1 VEAECLPLPPE
12 AARVDSAGELAA
24 AGEESMAYETL
35 LYEKRNAIGYVTIH
49 RPEKLNALNRTVME
63 ELFDCFQNL
72 QKDDEVRVVIL
83 TGTGEKAFVAGADI
97 NELAGQTPVEG
108 KETSLRGQKVLDLI
122 ENLGKPVIAAINGY
136 ALGGGCELAM
146 ACSLRVAAENAR
158 LGQPETKLGLIPGY
172 AGTQRLP
179 RLVGKCKA
187 LEMILTAEPVTAQ
200 EAHRVGLVNQVVP
213 APELLATTE
222 KLAQKILA
230 NAPLA
235 VKFALE
241 AVNHG
246 MEMSEAEGQ
255 FLEATLFGLCCTTA
269 DMKEGTRAFLEKR
282 PAKFV
287 GK

>member
-1 VEAECLPLPPE
+1 
-12 AARVDSAGELAA
+12 
-24 AGEESMAYETL
+24 MAYENL
-35 LYEKRNAIGYVTIH
+35 LYQKRDGIGRVTVN
-49 RPEKLNALNRTVME
+49 RPEKLNALNRKVME
-63 ELFDCFQNL
+63 ELGACFEEIRN
-72 QKDDEVRVVIL
+72 DDEVRVVVL
-83 TGTGEKAFVAGADI
+83 TGAGEKAFVAGADI
-97 NELAGQTPVEG
+97 NELALQTPVEG
-108 KETSLRGQKVLDLI
+108 KEASLRGQQVLDLI
-122 ENLGKPVIAAINGY
+122 ENLGKPVIAAVNGY

-146 ACSLRVAAENAR
+146 ACTLRVASDNAR
-158 LGQPETKLGLIPGY
+158 LGQPEVKLGIIPGY

-179 RLVGKCKA
+179 RLVGKGRA
-187 LEMILTAEPVTAQ
+187 LEVILSGEPITAE
-200 EAHRVGLVNQVVP
+200 EAYRIGLVNLVVP
-213 APELLATTE
+213 PQDLLTAAE
-222 KLAQKILA
+222 SLARKIMA

-246 MEMSEAEGQ
+246 METTREEGQ